1 MAPKEEETMIA
12 VNDYLVTTNRP
23 YSVNDIFMNLHKE
36 HGKAALQRC
45 LDKLVSD
52 ERLRVKVNRKQS
64 CYFANQNLLATCSDQ
79 LTKYQNGVRFKCD
92 ACLYIVK
99 RLGMGM

>member
-1 MAPKEEETMIA
+1 MT
-12 VNDYLVTTNRP
+12 
-23 YSVNDIFMNLHKE
+23 S
-36 HGKAALQRC
+36 RC
-45 LDKLVSD
+45 LDEK
-52 ERLRVKVNRKQS
+52 LRVKVNGKQS